1 MQQISPQDITTMF
14 LALAVLLGSAK
25 LLGEVAQA
33 IGQPS
38 VIGEITA
45 GILLGPGILGGISP
59 KFYAALF
66 PATGSF
72 PLVLSV
78 VSNIG
83 VVFFL
88 LTAGIEVDLSSVF
101 RQAKS
106 SLVISAL
113 GIVVPFAVGAATAG
127 IFPEFMGMEKGANA
141 IIFALFVGVALSISA
156 LPVIAKILMDLNLF
170 HSEVGMLI
178 LGCAMLTDLAGWILF
193 SLVLGMMTTHSTSL
207 SELKHTILLT
217 TLFVAGALTLG
228 RWLVNKLLPVIQ
240 AHSTWPGGVLAFIF
254 ALTLGSAAF
263 TEHAGIHAVFGAFIA
278 GIVVGESRHLRRK
291 TREHIHEVVTHVFAP
306 FFFVSIGLQ
315 ANFVKDFSLTLLLPL
330 LLVACVGKLAGV
342 GLGGRLAGLDQR
354 TSWLVAF
361 AMNARGAMEIILG
374 LLAIQTHLIQ
384 GRMFVAL
391 VLVALLTSLLAA
403 PVVGH
408 MVRSE
413 RAVQLLESLSSKLFL
428 PELQSRNSTEVIR
441 RMCEMAA
448 EAVEVPVE
456 RLFLPVWNRERNS
469 PVWLFNGTAV
479 LHTRAPGL
487 EKPLVVAGLN
497 KRGVHFGSRD
507 DETACLVL
515 LIVSGDARS
524 QLELMRDAGRIFRR
538 RETVEK
544 ALDAT
549 NFVEFAAAINAPADE
564 KETAAQAP
572 R

>member
-25 LLGEVAQA
+25 LLGELFQKL
-33 IGQPS
+33 GQPS
-38 VIGEITA
+38 VIGEILA
-45 GILLGPGILGGISP
+45 GILLGPGILGGLSP
-59 KFYAALF
+59 NLYGVLF
-66 PATGSF
+66 PARGSF

-101 RQAKS
+101 RQGKHS
-106 SLVISAL
+106 VVVSAL
-113 GIVVPFAVGAATAG
+113 GIVVPFAVGAAAAAM
-127 IFPEFMGMEKGANA
+127 FPQFMGMEKGANPTV
-141 IIFALFVGVALSISA
+141 FALFVGVALSISA
-156 LPVIAKILMDLNLF
+156 LPVIAKILMDLNLL
-170 HSEVGMLI
+170 HSDVGMLI
-178 LGCAMLTDLAGWILF
+178 LSCAMGDDLTGWILF
-193 SLVLGMMTTHSTSL
+193 SLLLGMMETHSL
-207 SELKHTILLT
+207 NPSELKHTILLT
-217 TLFVAGALTLG
+217 ALFVGGALTLG
-228 RWLVNKLLPVIQ
+228 RWLVNKIIPFIQ

-254 ALTLGSAAF
+254 TFTLASAAF

-278 GIVVGESRHLRRK
+278 GIVVGDSRHLRRK

-315 ANFVKDFSLTLLLPL
+315 VNFVQNFSLTLLGSLFV
-330 LLVACVGKLAGV
+330 VACAGKLLGI

-403 PVVGH
+403 PMVGH
-408 MVRSE
+408 MVRSG
-413 RAVQLLESLSSKLFL
+413 RATHLLDSLSSKLFL

-441 RMCEMAA
+441 QMCEIAGEAA
-448 EAVEVPVE
+448 GIPVDS
-456 RLFLPVWNRERNS
+456 LFLPVWYRERNS
-469 PVWLFNGTAV
+469 GTWLFNGTAV
-479 LHTRAPGL
+479 LHARAPGI
-487 EKPLVVAGLN
+487 EKPFVVAGLQ
-497 KRGVHFGSRD
+497 KRGVHFGTND
-507 DETACLVL
+507 DSARLVL
-515 LIVSGDARS
+515 LIVSGDTRS
-524 QLELMRDAGRIFRR
+524 QIQLLRDVGRIFRR
-538 RETVEK
+538 RETFEK

-564 KETAAQAP
+564 QEAAA
-572 R
+572 

>member
-1 MQQISPQDITTMF
+1 MQQITPQDITTMF

-25 LLGEVAQA
+25 LLGELAQS

-59 KFYAALF
+59 HLYAALF
-66 PATGSF
+66 PTRGAF
-72 PLVLSV
+72 PTVLSV
-78 VSNIG
+78 VSNLG

-101 RQAKS
+101 RQAKN

-127 IFPEFMGMEKGANA
+127 MFPEFMGMEKGANA
-141 IIFALFVGVALSISA
+141 VIFALFVGVALSISA
-156 LPVIAKILMDLNLF
+156 LPVIAKILMDLSLL
-170 HSEVGMLI
+170 HSDVGTLI

-193 SLVLGMMTTHSTSL
+193 SLVLGMMTTHSTNF

-217 TLFVAGALTLG
+217 SLFVAGALTLG
-228 RWLVNKLLPVIQ
+228 RWLVNKLLPIIQ

-254 ALTLGSAAF
+254 VLTLGAAAF

-291 TREHIHEVVTHVFAP
+291 TRDHIHEVVTHVFAP

-315 ANFVKDFSLTLLLPL
+315 ANFVKEFSLALLVPL
-330 LLVACVGKLAGV
+330 LLVACVGKLLGI

-403 PVVGH
+403 PVVGR
-408 MVRSE
+408 MIRSE
-413 RAVQLLESLSSKLFL
+413 REVHLRDSLSSKLFL
-428 PELQSRNSTEVIR
+428 PELHSRNSTEVIR
-441 RMCEMAA
+441 QMCEVAGEAA
-448 EAVEVPVE
+448 DVPVDS
-456 RLFLPVWNRERNS
+456 LFLPVWYRERNS
-469 PVWLFNGTAV
+469 RTWLFNGTAV
-479 LHTRAPGL
+479 LQARAPGI
-487 EKPLVVAGLN
+487 EKPLVVAGLQ
-497 KRGVHFGSRD
+497 KRGVYFGARD
-507 DETACLVL
+507 EDSAYLVL
-515 LIVSGDARS
+515 LIVSGDTRS
-524 QLELMRDAGRIFRR
+524 QIQLLRDAGRIFRR
-538 RETVEK
+538 KETVEK
-544 ALDAT
+544 ALEAT

-564 KETAAQAP
+564 QEAAA
-572 R
+572 